1 MDTQTIVLISIGVLT
16 IIGMV
21 YFILRK
27 EPVEQET
34 TQAQD
39 VHKEQHEETFDEES
53 NYTTINESEGGEESI
68 FDS

>member
-27 EPVEQET
+27 EPVEQDSI
-34 TQAQD
+34 QD
-39 VHKEQHEETFDEES
+39 NHKEQHEETFDEES
-53 NYTTINESEGGEESI
+53 NYTTINESKDGEESI